1 MYIDDR
7 NTGPGV
13 LSRLA
18 NIWIRETDPSM
29 NERFDRVLDALNHP
43 YRRRLLVSLLEH
55 NPQDDDDP
63 QESSVDL
70 GDASVIG
77 IDEELVQM
85 EMFHNHLPKLEELG
99 YIRWDREAGTISK
112 GPNWDEVEPLLQ
124 LLHKHREELPAEWL

>member
-1 MYIDDR
+1 
-7 NTGPGV
+7 
-13 LSRLA
+13 
-18 NIWIRETDPSM
+18 M

-77 IDEELVQM
+77 IDKELVQM